1 MFITQ
6 QSQKLFLD
14 NGKVEIAR
22 EWEMVVIPIVLDKL
36 EGEEPVIPLEWIKLR
51 HTHPYLDLQIV
62 TVLRSPDRYVSYFL
76 TASRSRSG
84 AVLVIAFSCVYSK
97 SWSIKFHKHKMTN
110 IMVNQILYYSVHIE
124 IMVNQISLEVFI

>member
-6 QSQKLFLD
+6 QSHKLFLD

-62 TVLRSPDRYVSYFL
+62 TVLRSPDRYVSYFFK
-76 TASRSRSG
+76 AR
-84 AVLVIAFSCVYSK
+84 VK
-97 SWSIKFHKHKMTN
+97 DNKNN
-110 IMVNQILYYSVHIE
+110 I
-124 IMVNQISLEVFI
+124 